1 MNKTWHV
8 AWREFICTVLTRG
21 FIIGILLPP
30 VLMTAAFTLMPI
42 LMNQKPPKTSGSIAV
57 IDRSGKAAD
66 QLRTEF
72 APEKFAEGR
81 RKRNEAAKQQAKQM
95 APPGQEGMVDAAVV
109 GVEVPEASLGIELL
123 GAEASV
129 EDAKSKIPKITSRKD
144 LASDARLAVVVIPK
158 ESIFGGYVPPADT
171 TKELPAKKGAPAAEP
186 PKAEPS
192 AAAPAPGE
200 SDAAAKARL
209 EASYAPFELYTT
221 PTLDPE
227 VKEQIESAAKRA
239 IVGTRVVE
247 AGMSIA
253 KVRNLTRDP
262 DSKAVTVTSEGER
275 KTNDA
280 AALLIPGAF
289 LFLIWISVF
298 TAGQYLLTTTIEEKS
313 NRVMEVLLS
322 ATSPLQLMVGKIIG
336 QMAVGGVIMTLY
348 SGTGVLA
355 LLYFALNHLID
366 PLKLMYLPIYFLIAF
381 CLIAC
386 LMAAIGSAVS
396 DIREAQSL
404 MGPVMIVLVIPM
416 MLWFPILRNPNSM
429 FATVLSFVP
438 PVSPFIMVLRLA
450 GSEAVPW
457 WQIPA
462 SIAAGVLYVV
472 VAALGAAKIFRIGVL
487 MYGKPPNFRTLI
499 KWIRMA

>member
-42 LMNQKPPKTSGSIAV
+42 LMNQQPPKTAGSIAV
-57 IDRSGKAAD
+57 IDRSGAAEE
-66 QLRTEF
+66 QIRAEF
-72 APEKFAEGR
+72 SPEKLAEGR
-81 RKRNEAAKQQAKQM
+81 RRRAEKIKEEAKKYT
-95 APPGQEGMVDAAVV
+95 PPGQDGAMNTSMAGMR
-109 GVEVPEASLGIELL
+109 EPEAFLTLELL
-123 GAEASV
+123 AADANADEA
-129 EDAKSKIPKITSRKD
+129 KTKIPRATSRKE
-144 LASDARLAVVVIPK
+144 LAGDARLAVVVIPK
-158 ESIFGGYVPPADT
+158 ETIAGGYVPPPD
-171 TKELPAKKGAPAAEP
+171 
-186 PKAEPS
+186 PS
-192 AAAPAPGE
+192 AAPLAHEPAKSGSEQKPE
-200 SDAAAKARL
+200 SKSN

-227 VKEQIESAAKRA
+227 VKNQIENAAKRA
-239 IVGTRVVE
+239 IVSARVAS

-253 KVRNLTRDP
+253 KIRDLTRDP
-262 DSKAVTVTSEGER
+262 ESKAVTVTAEGER

-280 AALLIPGAF
+280 AAMLIPGAF

-322 ATSPLQLMVGKIIG
+322 AASPLQLMVGKIIG

-355 LLYFALNHLID
+355 LAYFALNHLID
-366 PLKLMYLPIYFLIAF
+366 PVKLMYLPIFFLIAF

-416 MLWFPILRNPNSM
+416 MLWFPILRNPNST

-450 GSEAVPW
+450 GSEQVPW

-462 SIAAGVLYVV
+462 SIALGIVYVII
-472 VAALGAAKIFRIGVL
+472 AAWGAAKIFRIGVL
-487 MYGKPPNFRTLI
+487 MYGKPPNLRTLI